1 MGGAVSGGASAESI
15 DPARIEVVFLDAGG
29 VLLYPDWERVSRILA
44 RYGITATSAQL
55 AEAEFPAKRRM
66 DDAGFATTTGDI
78 TEPDGYL
85 GWVVKATGIAF
96 DDPALH
102 RAAEEFES
110 THASDNLWSDMPEE
124 VPGAL
129 ERLKGAGYRL
139 AVLSNTES
147 NLRDRIAAAGIDAS
161 NVERSRLVL
170 LPADPDASARSLRA
184 ALRQRYGL
192 DVAVIITDTM
202 GRPWR
207 LGLVDTAIGAAGIEA
222 LADYRGA
229 LDAYGNE
236 LHLTQM
242 AVIDEL
248 AGAAELVKGKCDQVP
263 VAVVR
268 GLPRLSDVDGS
279 GAVALVRD
287 AEQDMFSLGTA
298 EARALG
304 RHDAATL
311 ADATGFAERMVD
323 PEVVGRALAAVG
335 AAFVR
340 VTDAGVR
347 DKLCAALPTMP
358 AGPAEVV
365 VPGLDNR
372 SGGDPDRWAGAQVGA
387 TVHRLRAELAAAGLA
402 TAWLRADPDT
412 VADIV
417 ALPDGYAPLGVLAVG
432 IAGG

>member
-1 MGGAVSGGASAESI
+1 MPDPKPPAPSTPPTLEIRPIIGIGDVTLGADLAALITGAAPWLANGDVLVVTSKIVSKAEGRTVEVPV
-15 DPARIEVVFLDAGG
+15 DGPERDAARDA
-29 VLLYPDWERVSRILA
+29 VL
-44 RYGITATSAQL
+44 
-55 AEAEFPAKRRM
+55 
-66 DDAGFATTTGDI
+66 
-78 TEPDGYL
+78 
-85 GWVVKATGIAF
+85 
-96 DDPALH
+96 
-102 RAAEEFES
+102 AAETARTVAS
-110 THASDNLWSDMPEE
+110 RGPTHI
-124 VPGAL
+124 VVTHHGF
-129 ERLKGAGYRL
+129 
-139 AVLSNTES
+139 VL
-147 NLRDRIAAAGIDAS
+147 AAAGIDAS

-207 LGLVDTAIGAAGIEA
+207 LGLVDTAIGAAGVDA

-229 LDAYGNE
+229 LDPYGNE
-236 LHLTQM
+236 LRLTQM

-268 GLPRLSDVDGS
+268 GLPRLSDVDGA

-287 AEQDMFSLGTA
+287 AEQDMFSLGTT

-432 IAGG
+432 TASG